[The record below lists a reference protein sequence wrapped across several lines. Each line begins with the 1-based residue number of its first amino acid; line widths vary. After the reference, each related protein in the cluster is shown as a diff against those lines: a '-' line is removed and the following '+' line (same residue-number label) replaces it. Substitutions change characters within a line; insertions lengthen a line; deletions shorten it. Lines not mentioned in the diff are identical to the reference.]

1 MKKFFNMLLAISLLL
16 SLVACRENAGV
27 SSIDDS
33 AKSDVADFDD
43 DITGQET
50 ADTETSDPP
59 EFTESDAILIAQDS
73 VLVRSSIQMDRFHQ
87 VRELDYTDS
96 EITEITQK
104 DGIELYEVTLKGT
117 AVGYVDDYNTE
128 LETWCFT
135 VVVTIG
141 NDGKQHS
148 GIDATGF
155 WK

>member
-1 MKKFFNMLLAISLLL
+1 MKKTL
-16 SLVACRENAGV
+16 SLFLMLTICLSLCSCG
-27 SSIDDS
+27 DS
-33 AKSDVADFDD
+33 RNDAM
-43 DITGQET
+43 DITQEESEKVQYNDITSQET
-50 ADTETSDPP
+50 ADTETSESP
-59 EFTESDAILIAQDS
+59 EFTEHDAISIAQDS
-73 VLVRSSIQMDRFHQ
+73 VLVRSSIQMDRFHL

-96 EITEITQK
+96 EVTDISQE
-104 DGIELYEVTLKGT
+104 DGVELYEVTLKGT
-117 AVGYVDDYNTE
+117 VVGYIDDYNTE